1 MSAAT
6 IEAEVEAKLAAERVT
21 QAHEEIGSLAKHN
34 QERAIDLLVRMG
46 KATDTITKC
55 AERMQT
61 CKPQARFAYAAQITK
76 AKHRFMLADN
86 DFRRLS

>member
-6 IEAEVEAKLAAERVT
+6 IEAKIDAELHAERVA
-21 QAHEEIGSLAKHN
+21 QAHEEVGKLAPHN
-34 QERAIDLLVRMG
+34 REHALYLLVKMG
-46 KATDTITKC
+46 KASDTITRC

-61 CKPQARFAYAAQITK
+61 CKPSARFAYAAQITK

>member
-6 IEAEVEAKLAAERVT
+6 IEAKIDAELHAQRVE
-21 QAHEEIGSLAKHN
+21 QAHEEIGTLAEYN
-34 QERAIDLLVRMG
+34 RARAIKLLVEMG
-46 KATDTITKC
+46 KASQTITRC

-76 AKHRFMLADN
+76 AKRKFTWADN
-86 DFRRLS
+86 DLRRLS